1 MLTRRAQDKPA
12 LTGIRGIGAIAI
24 FIAHSHLPAAIE
36 QAHPLA
42 AKIKEV
48 GWISVP
54 VFFVLSGYLITWLAL
69 NERESFGSLDL
80 SRFYKRRFLRIFPL
94 YFGVSAALLL
104 AWYLPHTQSVA
115 ASPESALAV
124 VTFTVNF
131 FVWTGSAATLLGALL
146 PLWTVA
152 AEEQFYFVWG
162 LGLRFVTP
170 RNLGIAATIGLLVS
184 VIVRL
189 SPGDYSTLV
198 MYRINPGVSLGSIMV
213 GCLMGIYQAQIRSFV
228 GARDL
233 TWLAV
238 AAIVLIAY
246 FGWPAP
252 TSALGAAALVS
263 AVDITC
269 AILVLEGARASSLSR
284 ALSGRSLVHIG
295 ELSYAVYLSHIAII
309 SLYFRVKS
317 HTPQLLALEID
328 SPYLSFAVDVTVTA
342 LITLLTAKIL
352 TRFESPF
359 LRMRQRLRRD
369 AQLPLSQAGTVSP
382 GILLSS

>member
-1 MLTRRAQDKPA
+1 MPTRRAQDKPA

-69 NERESFGSLDL
+69 SERESFGSIDL
-80 SRFYKRRFLRIFPL
+80 SRFYKRRCLRIFPL
-94 YFGVSAALLL
+94 YFGVSAVLLL
-104 AWYLPHTQSVA
+104 AWYLPRTHSVA
-115 ASPESALAV
+115 ASPESALAI
-124 VTFTVNF
+124 VTFTVNL
-131 FVWTGSAATLLGALL
+131 FVWAGSAPTLLGALL

-170 RNLGIAATIGLLVS
+170 RNLGIAAIIGLLVS

-213 GCLMGIYQAQIRSFV
+213 GCLMGIYQNQIRSFV

-246 FGWPAP
+246 FGWPPP

-269 AILVLEGARASSLSR
+269 AILVLEGARASRLSR
-284 ALSGRSLVHIG
+284 ALARRSLIHFG
-295 ELSYAVYLSHIAII
+295 ELSYAIYLSHIAII
-309 SLYFRVKS
+309 SLYFRLKL
-317 HTPQLLALEID
+317 HTPALLALETD
-328 SPYLSFAVDVTVTA
+328 SPYLSLAVDVASTA
-342 LITLLTAKIL
+342 VITLLTAEVL
-352 TRFESPF
+352 TLLESPF

-369 AQLPLSQAGTVSP
+369 AKPPFNSAATVSP
-382 GILLSS
+382 TVALSN